1 MYYCRIVYNLMID
14 IYTRIRM
21 AYDLDKH
28 QGSLKR
34 RTGFGSRF
42 GRSQRGG
49 QVVEEF
55 KFNEQKAVSLRHKI
69 TEDIRK
75 AIFRGKLKPG
85 SRLREIEMSRQMGVS
100 RGPIREAMRMLEQEG
115 LLYSQPYKE
124 TMVAEITGEEV
135 SEVLIP
141 IRLTIELFTI
151 RKALPLL
158 NEQHIGR
165 LQAII
170 ADMKEGAAR
179 KDVFTMAD
187 CDLAFHE
194 YLVNMAEM
202 SHMSGIWTSI
212 YNRIRLHFI
221 TQASAYEDLN
231 VLCTEHEKLLRTIV
245 EGHPDAIAEALTAHI
260 HAVNFGIMQG

>member
-1 MYYCRIVYNLMID
+1 MND
-14 IYTRIRM
+14 
-21 AYDLDKH
+21 
-28 QGSLKR
+28 
-34 RTGFGSRF
+34 
-42 GRSQRGG
+42 
-49 QVVEEF
+49 F

-69 TEDIRK
+69 TDDIRK

-85 SRLREIEMSRQMGVS
+85 SRLREIEMSKQMGVS

-115 LLYSQPYKE
+115 LLFSQPYKE

-151 RKALPLL
+151 RKALPRL
-158 NEQHIGR
+158 NEDHLDSLR
-165 LQAII
+165 AIV

-179 KDVFTMAD
+179 KDIYKMAD

-194 YLVNMAEM
+194 YLVNLSEM
-202 SHMSGIWTSI
+202 SHMIGIWTSI

-221 TQASAYEDLN
+221 TQADAYEDLN
-231 VLCTEHEKLLRTIV
+231 DLYRAHEKLLQTII
-245 EGHPDAIAEALTAHI
+245 EGSPEKIAQALTSHI
-260 HAVNFGIMQG
+260 QDVNFGILQGE